1 MSAGGPW
8 VRDLSIGVAVVGF
21 GDSGGGIDAEA
32 RIRVVVFVCNLEE
45 GQVETEEK
53 AKQETRQENVVRQFL
68 LFSEA
73 LVNALGLL
81 LEVFGEWVEIALQD
95 AVEGAVVVAGQGA
108 ALLEYLHGPW
118 EIYPGPP
125 WRGRNIFNDF
135 DAVLQS

>member
-53 AKQETRQENVVRQFL
+53 AKQETRQENMVRQFL

-73 LVNALGLL
+73 LVYALGLL

-95 AVEGAVVVAGQGA
+95 AVEGAVVVAGQRA
-108 ALLEYLHGPW
+108 SLLEHFHGPW
-118 EIYPGPP
+118 
-125 WRGRNIFNDF
+125 
-135 DAVLQS
+135 

>member
-1 MSAGGPW
+1 MSAGGPG

-53 AKQETRQENVVRQFL
+53 AKQETRQENMVRQFL

-73 LVNALGLL
+73 FVDTLGFL

-108 ALLEYLHGPW
+108 ALLEHFHGPG
-118 EIYPGPP
+118 EIYPGPSWW
-125 WRGRNIFNDF
+125 WRDLFDDF